1 VIALYRAR
9 GLLGRVIAWQTR
21 GAYSHA
27 AWVTPSGKTY
37 EAHAG
42 LGVVCSRTPW
52 ANNRGSEIDIYA
64 LPGLTD
70 RERGRIENFLAR
82 QVGAKYDMVGVIRF
96 LSGVNRNN
104 WQRWFCS
111 ELVAEACEVAGR
123 KLLNTEPWRIS
134 PATLAWSTEI
144 ELLCDGIREGAIDDL
159 WAL

>member
-1 VIALYRAR
+1 
-9 GLLGRVIAWQTR
+9 
-21 GAYSHA
+21 
-27 AWVTPSGKTY
+27 
-37 EAHAG
+37 
-42 LGVVCSRTPW
+42 VVCSGSPW
-52 ANNRGSEIDIYA
+52 ENNRGSEIDIYA

-104 WQRWFCS
+104 WSRWFCS

-123 KLLNTEPWRIS
+123 KLLNTEAWRIS
-134 PATLAWSTEI
+134 PATLSWSTEI